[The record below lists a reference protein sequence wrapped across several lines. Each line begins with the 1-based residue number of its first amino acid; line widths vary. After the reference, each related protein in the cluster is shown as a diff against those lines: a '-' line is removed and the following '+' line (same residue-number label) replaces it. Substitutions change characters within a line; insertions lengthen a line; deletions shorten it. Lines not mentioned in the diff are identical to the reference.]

1 MDESQRSAQHAA
13 VFGALAHPVRHE
25 LFHLLCGAHRSPG
38 ELAALL
44 GISKPNA
51 SQHLAILRREGLAN
65 RVRLDGRVLWRV
77 VDDRLGQACAL
88 IDDVL
93 GRELQSRL
101 HALERKEAPNV
112 PHQ

>member
-25 LFHLLCGAHRSPG
+25 LFHLLCEGRRSPG
-38 ELAALL
+38 ELATMLD
-44 GISKPNA
+44 ISKPNV
-51 SQHLAILRREGLAN
+51 SQHLAILRREGLAS

-88 IDDVL
+88 IDEVL

-101 HALERKEAPNV
+101 YALERKEAPDV
-112 PHQ
+112 PRQ